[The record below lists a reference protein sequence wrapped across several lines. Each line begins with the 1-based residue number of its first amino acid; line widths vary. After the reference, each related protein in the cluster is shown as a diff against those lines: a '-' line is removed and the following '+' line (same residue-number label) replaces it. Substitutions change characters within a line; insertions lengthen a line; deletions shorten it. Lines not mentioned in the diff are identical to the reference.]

1 MLSDNVTFQDFKS
14 IAEKYPNKYV
24 TQFIMDQK
32 LYPDAVTILNQNHY
46 IDQCYL
52 HIKKMNQ
59 INNEDLL
66 ILYNQIKYVINA
78 SYQSQGATIANF

>member
-52 HIKKMNQ
+52 PTK
-59 INNEDLL
+59 
-66 ILYNQIKYVINA
+66 
-78 SYQSQGATIANF
+78 